1 MFRNLDACADT
12 HRARTGNHM
21 TIETED
27 DIVALKRIGRIV
39 SYVLHKMLDAA
50 EPGMTTRE
58 LDALGEQLLERHEAR
73 SAPRLTYD
81 FPGAT
86 CISINEEAAHGIPG
100 ERVIRPGDVLNV
112 DVSAEL
118 QGYFADTGGTRIVPP
133 TNPQKTR
140 LCHAARTALEQAMKR
155 ARAGQPING
164 IGAAIQRTAKT
175 YGFRIIENLGSH
187 GVGRALHEAPEHIP
201 GYFDPTDRRILRNGM
216 VITIEPFLSTKSR
229 VVTESPDGWTL
240 VGANGNLSAQYE
252 HTMIITRGEPL
263 VVTRH

>member
-1 MFRNLDACADT
+1 
-12 HRARTGNHM
+12 M

-27 DIVALKRIGRIV
+27 DVAALKRIGKIV
-39 SYVLHKMLDAA
+39 SFVLQEMLDAA

-58 LDALGEQLLERHEAR
+58 LDALGEQLLARHGAR
-73 SAPRLTYD
+73 SAPRLTYG

-100 ERVIRPGDVLNV
+100 DRVIRAGDVLNV

-118 QGYFADTGGTRIVPP
+118 GGYFADTGGTRVVSQA
-133 TNPQKTR
+133 TPQKTR
-140 LCHAARTALEQAMKR
+140 LCHATRTALEQAMKQ
-155 ARAGQPING
+155 ARAGWPING
-164 IGAAIQRTAKT
+164 IGAAIERTAKT
-175 YGFRIIENLGSH
+175 YGFKIIENLGSH

-201 GYFDPTDRRILRNGM
+201 GYFDPTDGRILQEGM

-229 VVTESPDGWTL
+229 VVTEASDGWTL
-240 VGANGNLSAQYE
+240 VGAPGNLSAQYE
-252 HTMIITRGEPL
+252 HTMIITKGDPM